1 MLEYNCRVLSL
12 TLTEYGKQDTV
23 QQLCLFT
30 SDNVQYLSLVQNKN
44 KYFVELLLAKTSSK
58 HSEDKVQNRT
68 AEYTALTGRL
78 AEVLAARQPCG
89 PAASIRDAAL

>member
-12 TLTEYGKQDTV
+12 TLTEYGKQETV

-30 SDNVQYLSLVQNKN
+30 SDNVQYLSRVQNKN
-44 KYFVELLLAKTSSK
+44 KYFVELLLAKTSN
-58 HSEDKVQNRT
+58 HSDDKVQNRT
-68 AEYTALTGRL
+68 AEYTALNGRL

-89 PAASIRDAAL
+89 PAASIREAAL